1 MLLEKLSNAHGVAGN
16 EIGVAKLLKELLA
29 EHVDEFQ
36 TDYLGNLIAI
46 KGKDKPGPKVMIA
59 AHMDEVGLMITS
71 IERNGLLKF
80 RPVGGVDPRVLVSKP
95 VRIGDKLVKG
105 VIGAKPIHLQ
115 RPNEREVALGFDQLF
130 IDIGAKSD
138 DDAKKHVKLGDYC
151 SFETEFKKI
160 NDNLCKGKS
169 FDDRVGC
176 ALLAD
181 ILKEDYPFP
190 LYGVF
195 TVQEEVGLRG
205 ATVAAYTVNPDLA
218 IVLEGTSA
226 SDVPE
231 SEEHRFS
238 TRLGGGPA
246 LSIID
251 ASIIVQKNLLK
262 AVVKIA
268 EKNEIKYQYRQTS
281 VGGNDAG
288 KIHLTREGIDTFTI
302 SVPCR
307 YIHSP
312 VSFMNIEDFNST
324 RKLMGYIL
332 KEIGEAK
339 GGLI

>member
-16 EIGVAKLLKELLA
+16 EIGVAKLLKEELA
-29 EHVDEFQ
+29 PYVDEFQ
-36 TDYLGNLIAI
+36 SDYLGNLIAI
-46 KGKDKPGPKVMIA
+46 KGKDKEGPKVMIA

-80 RPVGGVDPRVLVSKP
+80 RPVGGIDPRVLVSKP
-95 VRIGDKLVKG
+95 IRIGDNSVRG

-115 RPNEREVALGFDQLF
+115 KPGEREVALGFDQLF

-138 DDAKKHVKLGDYC
+138 DEAKRQVKLGDYC

-160 NDNLCKGKS
+160 NEILCKGKA

-176 ALLAD
+176 SILAE
-181 ILKEDYPFP
+181 ILKEDFPFP
-190 LYGVF
+190 IYAAF

-205 ATVAAYTVNPDLA
+205 ATVAAYTINPDIA

-231 SEEHRFS
+231 SVEHRFS
-238 TRLGGGPA
+238 TSLGKGPA
-246 LSIID
+246 LSVID

-262 AVVKIA
+262 EVVKVA
-268 EKNEIKYQYRQTS
+268 EKNNIKFQYRQTA

-312 VSFMNIEDFNST
+312 VSLMNLEDYQGSL
-324 RKLMGYIL
+324 KLVSCIL
-332 KEIGEAK
+332 KEIAE
-339 GGLI
+339 GGII

>member
-16 EIGVAKLLKELLA
+16 EIQVAKLLKELLA
-29 EHVDEFQ
+29 DHVDEFQ
-36 TDYLGNLIAI
+36 SDYLGNLIAI

-95 VRIGDKLVKG
+95 IRIGENLVKG

-115 RPNEREVALGFDQLF
+115 KPGEREVALNFDQLF

-138 DDAKKHVKLGDYC
+138 DDAKKQVKLGDYC
-151 SFETEFKKI
+151 SFDTEFVQI
-160 NDNLCKGKS
+160 NDNICKGKS

-176 ALLAD
+176 AILAE
-181 ILKEDYPFP
+181 ILKGDYPFP

-205 ATVAAYTVNPDLA
+205 ATVSAYTVNPDLA
-218 IVLEGTSA
+218 MVLEGTSA

-231 SEEHRFS
+231 SEEHRYS
-238 TRLGGGPA
+238 TRLGEGPA
-246 LSIID
+246 LSVID
-251 ASIIVQKNLLK
+251 ASIIVKKNLLK
-262 AVVKIA
+262 EVVKIA
-268 EKNEIKYQYRQTS
+268 EKNNIKYQYRQTA

-312 VSFMNIEDFNST
+312 VSFMNLNDFKET
-324 RKLMGYIL
+324 QKLVESIL
-332 KEIGEAK
+332 KEIGQ